1 MKFTP
6 HTYQKFAIQ
15 KIIKQPAVGLF
26 LDMGLGK
33 TVCALTAASELL
45 HNYYEV
51 SKVLVIAPYRVA
63 RDTWP
68 AEIAKWDHLQ
78 YLKLSVVLGPPKE
91 RITALHTPADIY
103 VINRENVVWLVNYYG
118 GKWPF
123 DMVIIDELSN
133 FKSPKA
139 KRFRALRKVRP
150 LIKRIV
156 GLTGTPAPNGLIDL
170 WAQIYLLDQGDRLGK
185 TITGYKN
192 RYFVPGRRNQHIIYD
207 WVLKPEAEEAIYKKI
222 SDICVSMKSEDWLKM
237 PEVIYREI
245 KVKLPEEAREKYD
258 QLERDLLLPYAN
270 GDVIADTAATL
281 TGKLLQMANGA
292 VYNEFKEVQTIH
304 DAKLDALEDVIE
316 AANGKPI
323 LVFYAFRH
331 DLAGIQRRFPEAK
344 ILDKAEDIQAWNEGK
359 ISIALVHPGSAGHG
373 LNLQAGGNI
382 IVWFGLTWSLEL
394 YTQANARLNRQGQK
408 HKNVIIHHLVAED
421 TIDEDVMKSLENKD
435 RTQEA
440 LMRAVK
446 ARIQKVFGK
455 LEAIS

>member
-6 HTYQKFAIQ
+6 HTYQKFATQ

-78 YLKLSVVLGPPKE
+78 YLKLSVVLGSPKE
-91 RITALHTPADIY
+91 RIAVLNTSADIY

-118 GKWPF
+118 DKWPF

-170 WAQIYLLDQGDRLGK
+170 WAQIYLLDKGERLGK
-185 TITGYKN
+185 TITGYRN
-192 RYFVPGRRNQHIIYD
+192 RYFVPGRRNQHIIYE

-237 PEVIYREI
+237 PEVISREI

-331 DLAGIQRRFPEAK
+331 DFARIQRRFPEAK
-344 ILDKAEDIQAWNEGK
+344 VLDKAEDMQAWNEGK
-359 ISIALVHPGSAGHG
+359 IPIALVHPGSAGHG

-455 LEAIS
+455 LEAIP